1 MRSLKD
7 RRASPYIIRQV
18 DGDECADDLRE
29 LQEPFVPVMPVVD
42 TSDGWW
48 WIAYHKR
55 LPAAYLGVIVST
67 YYPDTLYF
75 KRVGVLPEHRGNSL
89 QRRLMRVMELFA
101 RRRGFIALVSD
112 TTENPCSANNFIS
125 AGGWKLFEPEYPW
138 AFSNTLYWRKDL
150 L

>member
-1 MRSLKD
+1 MV

-18 DGDECADDLRE
+18 DGADELDTLRD
-29 LQEPFVPVMPVVD
+29 LQEPFAPAMPVVD

-55 LPAAYLGVIVST
+55 LPAAYLGVIPST
-67 YYPDTLYF
+67 YYPNALYF
-75 KRVGVLPEHRGNSL
+75 KRVGVLPEHRGNNL

-101 RRRGFIALVSD
+101 RRNGVAALVSD
-112 TTENPCSANNFIS
+112 TTDNPHSANNFI
-125 AGGWKLFEPEYPW
+125 AIGGWRLFDPDFPW

-150 L
+150 TE

>member
-1 MRSLKD
+1 MRSFKE

-18 DGDECADDLRE
+18 DGEEYADDLRE
-29 LQEPFVPVMPVVD
+29 LQEPFRPVMPIVD

-55 LPAAYLGVIVST
+55 LPAAYLGAIVST

-75 KRVGVLPEHRGNSL
+75 KRVGVLAEHRGNSL
-89 QRRLMRVMELFA
+89 QRRLMRVLELHA
-101 RRRGFIALVSD
+101 RRSGFAAMVSD
-112 TTENPCSANNFIS
+112 TTDNVPSANNFI
-125 AGGWKLFEPEYPW
+125 AADWKLFEPEFPW

-150 L
+150 